1 MYNVVNIIK
10 CYICNMKTISSAV
23 ESYIRTKPFL
33 ISALSQG
40 IINLTS
46 LSRNI
51 KPEIEVSLKKEI
63 RYGAIVMALKRLSSE
78 LEFRTTYKIVKV
90 IKQIGDITVRSS
102 LVDYNFKVSESILV
116 NQAKFLSKLNNRDD
130 FYTSSRGV
138 NECNIVVSE
147 NLCPAI
153 EEVFSKEFIISKQA
167 NLSSISI
174 KLPVENVTIPGVYYF
189 VFQRLSWEGININQ
203 VISTSNEFTV
213 LVNEHQVDK
222 AFKVIKSLKNL

>member
-147 NLCPAI
+147 NLCSAI